1 MRNIFKIINT
11 DAHRIFSSV
20 VVLVILMG
28 LCVVPSLY
36 AWFNIFS
43 NWDPYGQSATSRIR
57 VAIANVDRGAD
68 LFGIQLEVGEQ
79 LVEGLQANKQIGWV
93 FCESPEEALKRVY
106 SGDCYAAL
114 VVPADFSKN
123 IVSFMTLK
131 FEHPTLVYYE
141 NGKKN
146 AIAPKITGKAKTAVQ
161 ETVNTTFLQ
170 TLADGAAS
178 VVSVLNAN
186 GLDAETTLQDLSKKL
201 IDLSMELDNANAMLD
216 SVAAL
221 ADAASNLIN
230 ASARLTSSMAGTV
243 YLAAD
248 ISADVG
254 ANVTEGAESAK
265 SAVQAMGEAIALTN
279 GSLSDFFQEVYAH
292 TESQESLKEYL
303 EGEYNKGVGQSLQE
317 MQDSTKTIAD
327 QLRTIPGLDGFAD
340 QMQDLSDRLGTLNT
354 DLRTAVAEKDY
365 SNLDGIRGAVNSVS
379 GALGTLTQTAT
390 DASTM
395 LGEWITNALSRIEI
409 AAGNITTLLEAFGDA
424 MVGLTYKL
432 SSLSNSMTN
441 VRTGIL
447 EAKEEI
453 KRAQAKLLELADFLD
468 ALATSEFLQDVMEV
482 LSSGG
487 DMLDAHLAS
496 PLKVSDE
503 VLYPAEPYGSQMAP
517 FYTVLALWVGSLFCA
532 CLLKTGIREADR
544 PKKLRVTQHYIG
556 RYALFLSC
564 ALLQALVTV
573 AGVLLYV
580 EIDCAHP
587 WYFVL
592 AGIVSSFCFVT
603 INYVLSFTLGS
614 AGLGASVI
622 IMVVQ
627 VAGSGGT
634 YPVEVLPK
642 IFQILYPFMPF
653 KFAMNAMREAV
664 SGLYGTYFRDNIRTM
679 LFITLGCL
687 VLGLIIYYP
696 AKLLNDTLE
705 KSKQATGVMI

>member
-1 MRNIFKIINT
+1 MRNVFKIINT

-57 VAIANVDRGAD
+57 VAIADVDRGAD

-279 GSLSDFFQEVYAH
+279 GSLSEFLQRVYEH

-303 EGEYNKGVGQSLQE
+303 ESEYNNGVGQSLQE
-317 MQDSTKTIAD
+317 MQDSTKAIAD
-327 QLRTIPGLDGFAD
+327 QLKTIPGLDGFAD
-340 QMQDLSDRLGTLNT
+340 QMQDLSDRLDALNT
-354 DLRTAVAEKDY
+354 DLQTAVANADY

-395 LGEWITNALSRIEI
+395 LGEWITNALTRIEI

-487 DMLDAHLAS
+487 DVLDAHLAS

-544 PKKLRVTQHYIG
+544 PKKLRMTQHYIG

-592 AGIVSSFCFVT
+592 AGIVSSICFVT

-679 LFITLGCL
+679 LLIALGCL
-687 VLGLIIYYP
+687 ILGLIIYYP
-696 AKLLNDTLE
+696 GKLLNDTIE
-705 KSKQATGVMI
+705 KSKKATGVMI

>member
-1 MRNIFKIINT
+1 MRNVFKIINT

-57 VAIANVDRGAD
+57 VAIADVDRGAD
-68 LFGIQLEVGEQ
+68 LFGIQLEVGKQ
-79 LVEGLQANKQIGWV
+79 LVEGLEANKQIGWV
-93 FCESPEEALKRVY
+93 FCDSPEEALKRVY

-230 ASARLTSSMAGTV
+230 ASARLTSSMAGTI

-254 ANVTEGAESAK
+254 ASVTDAAESAK

-279 GSLSDFFQEVYAH
+279 GSLSEFFQSVYEH
-292 TESQESLKEYL
+292 TESQESLKAYL
-303 EGEYNKGVGQSLQE
+303 ESEYNNGVGQSLQE
-317 MQDSTKTIAD
+317 MQDSTKAIAD
-327 QLRTIPGLDGFAD
+327 QLRTIPGLEGFAD
-340 QMQDLSDRLGTLNT
+340 QMQDLSDGLGSLNS
-354 DLRTAVAEKDY
+354 DMQTAVETADY
-365 SNLDGIRGAVNSVS
+365 GNLDGIRSAINSLS
-379 GALGTLTQTAT
+379 GRLGTLTQAAT

-395 LGEWITNALSRIEI
+395 LGEWITNALTRIEV
-409 AAGNITTLLEAFGDA
+409 AAGNITALLEAFGDA

-432 SSLSNSMTN
+432 SSLSNSMMN

-468 ALATSEFLQDVMEV
+468 ALATSEFLRDVMEV

-487 DMLDAHLAS
+487 DVLDAHLAS

-544 PKKLRVTQHYIG
+544 PRKLRMTQHYIG
-556 RYALFLSC
+556 RYVLFLSC

-580 EIDCAHP
+580 EIECAHP

-592 AGIVSSFCFVT
+592 AGIVSSMCFVT

-664 SGLYGTYFRDNIRTM
+664 SGLYGTYFRDNIGTM
-679 LFITLGCL
+679 LLITLGCL

>member
-1 MRNIFKIINT
+1 MRNVFKIINT

-57 VAIANVDRGAD
+57 VAIADVDRGAD

-317 MQDSTKTIAD
+317 MQESTGAIAD

-496 PLKVSDE
+496 P
-503 VLYPAEPYGSQMAP
+503 
-517 FYTVLALWVGSLFCA
+517 
-532 CLLKTGIREADR
+532 
-544 PKKLRVTQHYIG
+544 
-556 RYALFLSC
+556 
-564 ALLQALVTV
+564 
-573 AGVLLYV
+573 
-580 EIDCAHP
+580 
-587 WYFVL
+587 
-592 AGIVSSFCFVT
+592 
-603 INYVLSFTLGS
+603 
-614 AGLGASVI
+614 
-622 IMVVQ
+622 
-627 VAGSGGT
+627 
-634 YPVEVLPK
+634 
-642 IFQILYPFMPF
+642 
-653 KFAMNAMREAV
+653 
-664 SGLYGTYFRDNIRTM
+664 
-679 LFITLGCL
+679 
-687 VLGLIIYYP
+687 
-696 AKLLNDTLE
+696 
-705 KSKQATGVMI
+705 

>member
-57 VAIANVDRGAD
+57 VAIADVDRGAD

-254 ANVTEGAESAK
+254 ANVTESAESTK
-265 SAVQAMGEAIALTN
+265 TAVQAMGEAIALTN
-279 GSLSDFFQEVYAH
+279 GSLSEFLQRVYEH

-303 EGEYNKGVGQSLQE
+303 ESEYNNGVGQSLQE

-327 QLRTIPGLDGFAD
+327 QLKTIPGLDGFAE
-340 QMQDLSDRLGTLNT
+340 QMQNLSDRLGTLNS
-354 DLRTAVAEKDY
+354 DMQSAVANADY

-395 LGEWITNALSRIEI
+395 LGEWITNALTRIEI

-432 SSLSNSMTN
+432 SSLSNSMMN

-447 EAKEEI
+447 DAKDEI

-487 DMLDAHLAS
+487 DVLDAHLAS

-503 VLYPAEPYGSQMAP
+503 VLYPAEPYGSQMSP
-517 FYTVLALWVGSLFCA
+517 FYTVLALWVGALFCA

-544 PKKLRVTQHYIG
+544 PKKLRMMQHYIG

-580 EIDCAHP
+580 EIECAHP

-592 AGIVSSFCFVT
+592 AGIVSSICFVT

-679 LFITLGCL
+679 LLIALGCL
-687 VLGLIIYYP
+687 ILGLIIYYP
-696 AKLLNDTLE
+696 AKLLNDTIE

>member
-1 MRNIFKIINT
+1 M
-11 DAHRIFSSV
+11 
-20 VVLVILMG
+20 
-28 LCVVPSLY
+28 
-36 AWFNIFS
+36 
-43 NWDPYGQSATSRIR
+43 
-57 VAIANVDRGAD
+57 
-68 LFGIQLEVGEQ
+68 
-79 LVEGLQANKQIGWV
+79 
-93 FCESPEEALKRVY
+93 
-106 SGDCYAAL
+106 
-114 VVPADFSKN
+114 
-123 IVSFMTLK
+123 
-131 FEHPTLVYYE
+131 
-141 NGKKN
+141 
-146 AIAPKITGKAKTAVQ
+146 Q

-254 ANVTEGAESAK
+254 ANVTESAESTK
-265 SAVQAMGEAIALTN
+265 TAVQAMGEAIALTN
-279 GSLSDFFQEVYAH
+279 GSLSEFLQRVYEH

-303 EGEYNKGVGQSLQE
+303 ESEYNNGVGQSLQE

-327 QLRTIPGLDGFAD
+327 QLKTIPGLDGFAE
-340 QMQDLSDRLGTLNT
+340 QMQNLSDRLGTLNS
-354 DLRTAVAEKDY
+354 DMQSAVANADY

-395 LGEWITNALSRIEI
+395 LGEWITNALTRIEI

-432 SSLSNSMTN
+432 SSLSNSMMN

-447 EAKEEI
+447 DAKDEI

-487 DMLDAHLAS
+487 DVLDAHLAS

-503 VLYPAEPYGSQMAP
+503 VLYPAEPYGSQMSP
-517 FYTVLALWVGSLFCA
+517 FYTVLALWVGALFCA

-544 PKKLRVTQHYIG
+544 PKKLRMTQHYIG

-580 EIDCAHP
+580 EIECAHP

-592 AGIVSSFCFVT
+592 AGIVSSICFVT
-603 INYVLSFTLGS
+603 INYVLSFILGS

-664 SGLYGTYFRDNIRTM
+664 SGFYGTYYRDNIRTM
-679 LFITLGCL
+679 LLITLGCL
-687 VLGLIIYYP
+687 ILGVVIYYP

>member
-1 MRNIFKIINT
+1 
-11 DAHRIFSSV
+11 
-20 VVLVILMG
+20 
-28 LCVVPSLY
+28 
-36 AWFNIFS
+36 
-43 NWDPYGQSATSRIR
+43 
-57 VAIANVDRGAD
+57 
-68 LFGIQLEVGEQ
+68 
-79 LVEGLQANKQIGWV
+79 
-93 FCESPEEALKRVY
+93 
-106 SGDCYAAL
+106 
-114 VVPADFSKN
+114 
-123 IVSFMTLK
+123 
-131 FEHPTLVYYE
+131 
-141 NGKKN
+141 
-146 AIAPKITGKAKTAVQ
+146 
-161 ETVNTTFLQ
+161 
-170 TLADGAAS
+170 
-178 VVSVLNAN
+178 
-186 GLDAETTLQDLSKKL
+186 
-201 IDLSMELDNANAMLD
+201 MELDNANAMLD

-221 ADAASNLIN
+221 AEAASNLIN
-230 ASARLTSSMAGTV
+230 ASARLTSSMAGTI

-254 ANVTEGAESAK
+254 ASVTDSAESAK
-265 SAVQAMGEAIALTN
+265 SAVQLMGEAIALTN
-279 GSLSDFFQEVYAH
+279 GRLSDFFQDVYAH

-303 EGEYNKGVGQSLQE
+303 ESEYNNGVGQSLQE
-317 MQDSTKTIAD
+317 MQDSTKAIAD

-354 DLRTAVAEKDY
+354 DMYTAVANADY

-395 LGEWITNALSRIEI
+395 LGEWINNALTRIEI

-432 SSLSNSMTN
+432 SSLSNSMMN

-447 EAKEEI
+447 DAKEEI

-487 DMLDAHLAS
+487 DVLDAHLAS

-503 VLYPAEPYGSQMAP
+503 VLYPAEPYGSQMSP
-517 FYTVLALWVGSLFCA
+517 FYTVLALWVGALFCA
-532 CLLKTGIREADR
+532 CLLQTGIREADR

-556 RYALFLSC
+556 RYVLFLSC

-580 EIDCAHP
+580 GIECAHP

-592 AGIVSSFCFVT
+592 AGIVSSICFVT

-627 VAGSGGT
+627 VAGSCGT

-664 SGLYGTYFRDNIRTM
+664 SGFYGTYFRDNIRTM
-679 LFITLGCL
+679 LLITLGCL

-705 KSKQATGVMI
+705 KSKRATGVMI

>member
-57 VAIANVDRGAD
+57 VAIADVDRGAD

-243 YLAAD
+243 YLA
-248 ISADVG
+248 
-254 ANVTEGAESAK
+254 ESTK
-265 SAVQAMGEAIALTN
+265 TAVQAMGEAIALTN
-279 GSLSDFFQEVYAH
+279 GSLSEFLQRVYEH

-303 EGEYNKGVGQSLQE
+303 ESEYNNGVGQSLQE

-327 QLRTIPGLDGFAD
+327 QLKTIPGLDGFAE
-340 QMQDLSDRLGTLNT
+340 QMQNLSDRLGTLNS
-354 DLRTAVAEKDY
+354 DMQSAVANADY

-395 LGEWITNALSRIEI
+395 LGEWITNALTRIEI

-432 SSLSNSMTN
+432 SSLSNSMMN

-447 EAKEEI
+447 DAKDEI

-487 DMLDAHLAS
+487 DVLDAHLAS

-503 VLYPAEPYGSQMAP
+503 VLYPAEPYGSQMSP
-517 FYTVLALWVGSLFCA
+517 FYTVLALWVGALFCA

-544 PKKLRVTQHYIG
+544 PKKLRMTQHYIG

-580 EIDCAHP
+580 EIECAHP

-592 AGIVSSFCFVT
+592 AGIVSSICFVT

-664 SGLYGTYFRDNIRTM
+664 SGFYGTYYRDNIRTM
-679 LFITLGCL
+679 LLITLGCL
-687 VLGLIIYYP
+687 ILGVVIYYP

>member
-1 MRNIFKIINT
+1 MRNVFKIINT

-57 VAIANVDRGAD
+57 VAIADVDRGAD
-68 LFGIQLEVGEQ
+68 LFGIRLEVGEQ

-93 FCESPEEALKRVY
+93 FCDSPEEALRRVY

-248 ISADVG
+248 ISADVD
-254 ANVTEGAESAK
+254 ASVTNAAESAK
-265 SAVQAMGEAIALTN
+265 SAVRVVGEAIALTN
-279 GSLSDFFQEVYAH
+279 GSLSEFFKEIEAH

-303 EGEYNKGVGQSLQE
+303 ESEYNKTVGQSLQE
-317 MQDSTKTIAD
+317 MQDSTKAIAD
-327 QLRTIPGLDGFAD
+327 QLRTISGLDGFAD
-340 QMQDLSDRLGTLNT
+340 QMQNLSEKLGTLNT
-354 DLRTAVAEKDY
+354 DLQNAVDTKDY

-379 GALGTLTQTAT
+379 GALGTVTQTAA

-395 LGEWITNALSRIEI
+395 LGEWITNALTRIEI
-409 AAGNITTLLEAFGDA
+409 AAGNITELLEAFGDA

-432 SSLSNSMTN
+432 SSLSNSMMN
-441 VRTGIL
+441 VHTGIL

-453 KRAQAKLLELADFLD
+453 KRAQAQLLELADFLD
-468 ALATSEFLQDVMEV
+468 ALASSEFLRDVMEV

-487 DMLDAHLAS
+487 DVLDAHLAS

-503 VLYPAEPYGSQMAP
+503 ILYPAEPYGSQMAP

-544 PKKLRVTQHYIG
+544 PKRLRMTQHYIG
-556 RYALFLSC
+556 RYVLFLSC

-580 EIDCAHP
+580 EIECAHP
-587 WYFVL
+587 WYFLL
-592 AGIVSSFCFVT
+592 AGIVSSLCFVT

-664 SGLYGTYFRDNIRTM
+664 SGFYGTYFTDNIRM
-679 LFITLGCL
+679 LLLIALGCL
-687 VLGLIIYYP
+687 ILGLIIYYP
-696 AKLLNDTLE
+696 GKLLNDTIE
-705 KSKQATGVMI
+705 KSKKATGVMI

>member
-36 AWFNIFS
+36 AWFNVFS

-57 VAIANVDRGAD
+57 VAIADVDRGAD
-68 LFGIQLEVGEQ
+68 LFGLQLEVGEQ

-93 FCESPEEALKRVY
+93 FCESPEEALQRVY

-216 SVAAL
+216 SVASL

-248 ISADVG
+248 ISEDVG
-254 ANVTEGAESAK
+254 QNVTDTAESAK
-265 SAVQAMGEAIALTN
+265 SAVQSLGEAIALTN
-279 GSLSDFFQEVYAH
+279 GTLSNFFRDIYTH
-292 TESQESLKEYL
+292 TESQESLKAYL
-303 EGEYNKGVGQSLQE
+303 EGEYDKGVGQSLQE
-317 MQDSTKTIAD
+317 MQESTKVIAD
-327 QLRTIPGLDGFAD
+327 QLKTVPGLDGFAGE
-340 QMQDLSDRLGTLNT
+340 MQDLSDRLGSLNS
-354 DLRTAVAEKDY
+354 DLRTAVDTADY
-365 SNLDGIRGAVNSVS
+365 SNLDGIRGTVNTLS
-379 GALGTLTQTAT
+379 GTLGNLTQAAT

-395 LGEWITNALSRIEI
+395 LGEWINNALTRIEI
-409 AAGNITTLLEAFGDA
+409 AAGNINELLEAFGDA
-424 MVGLTYKL
+424 LVGLTYKL
-432 SSLSNSMTN
+432 SSLSNSMMN
-441 VRTGIL
+441 VRAGIL

-468 ALATSEFLQDVMEV
+468 ALATSEFLHDVMEV

-496 PLKVSDE
+496 PLKVSDK
-503 VLYPAEPYGSQMAP
+503 VLYPAEPYGSQMSP
-517 FYTVLALWVGSLFCA
+517 FYTVLALWVGALFCA
-532 CLLKTGIREADR
+532 CLLKTGIRKADR
-544 PKKLRVTQHYIG
+544 PKKLRMTQHYIG
-556 RYALFLSC
+556 RYVLFLSC
-564 ALLQALVTV
+564 ALLQALVTG

-580 EIDCAHP
+580 QIDCAHP
-587 WYFVL
+587 W
-592 AGIVSSFCFVT
+592 
-603 INYVLSFTLGS
+603 
-614 AGLGASVI
+614 
-622 IMVVQ
+622 
-627 VAGSGGT
+627 
-634 YPVEVLPK
+634 
-642 IFQILYPFMPF
+642 
-653 KFAMNAMREAV
+653 
-664 SGLYGTYFRDNIRTM
+664 
-679 LFITLGCL
+679 
-687 VLGLIIYYP
+687 
-696 AKLLNDTLE
+696 
-705 KSKQATGVMI
+705 

>member
-1 MRNIFKIINT
+1 MRNVFKIINT

-57 VAIANVDRGAD
+57 VAIADVDRGAD
-68 LFGIQLEVGEQ
+68 LFGIQLEVGKQ
-79 LVEGLQANKQIGWV
+79 LVEGLEANKQIGWV

-230 ASARLTSSMAGTV
+230 ASARLTSSMAGTI

-254 ANVTEGAESAK
+254 ASVTDTAESAK

-279 GSLSDFFQEVYAH
+279 GSLSEFFQSVYEH
-292 TESQESLKEYL
+292 TESQESLKAYL
-303 EGEYNKGVGQSLQE
+303 ESEYNNGVGQSLQE
-317 MQDSTKTIAD
+317 MQDSTKAIAD

-340 QMQDLSDRLGTLNT
+340 QMQELSDSLGSLNS
-354 DLRTAVAEKDY
+354 DMQTAVETADY
-365 SNLDGIRGAVNSVS
+365 GNLDGIRNAINTLS
-379 GALGTLTQTAT
+379 GRLGTLTQAAT

-395 LGEWITNALSRIEI
+395 LGEWITNALTRIEI
-409 AAGNITTLLEAFGDA
+409 AAGNITALLEAFGDA

-432 SSLSNSMTN
+432 SSLSNSMMN

-447 EAKEEI
+447 DAKEEI

-468 ALATSEFLQDVMEV
+468 ALATSEFLRDVMEV

-487 DMLDAHLAS
+487 DVLDAHLAS

-532 CLLKTGIREADR
+532 CLLKTGLREADR
-544 PKKLRVTQHYIG
+544 PKRLRMTQHYIG
-556 RYALFLSC
+556 RYVLFLSC

-580 EIDCAHP
+580 EIECAHP

-592 AGIVSSFCFVT
+592 AGIVSSMCFVT

-664 SGLYGTYFRDNIRTM
+664 SGFYGTYFTDNIRM
-679 LFITLGCL
+679 LLLIALGCL
-687 VLGLIIYYP
+687 ILGLIIYYP
-696 AKLLNDTLE
+696 GKLLNDTIE
-705 KSKQATGVMI
+705 KSKKATGVMI